1 MQIEYIFLFN
11 RMTKQKK
18 HLILWSETKDVVLL
32 RSEKKDT
39 INPARSGTFSRKE

>member
-11 RMTKQKK
+11 RMPKQKK

-32 RSEKKDT
+32 RSEKRYNK
-39 INPARSGTFSRKE
+39 PGTKWHF